1 MDQSAQNE
9 GRLLLAKQ
17 AIEQGQFQ
25 SNRRAAKVYDANRET
40 LRQRR
45 RGRSSRRNC
54 VPNSRK
60 LTDLEESVIIQYIL
74 DLDSRGFSP
83 KYNAVRDMANNILAT
98 RSGGQVGIKW
108 PENFVKRIPELK
120 PRFKRKYDYRRA
132 QCEDPELINDWF
144 KLVQNIKAKY
154 GIVDEDTYNFDEI
167 GFMMGIISTGVVI
180 TGSERRHRPK
190 ALQPGNREWVT
201 VIQGINSAGW
211 AIPPFIIFAGRC
223 HLGAWYEE
231 QLPRDWK
238 ISLSDNGWTTNE
250 NGVKWIKHFEMHT
263 KNRIKGVYRLLI
275 IDGHESHDSF
285 EFKRFCQENNIITLC
300 MPSHSSHL
308 LQPLDVG
315 CFSPL
320 KKAYGKQVEDLMRY
334 HINHI
339 TKLEFL
345 PAFKEA
351 FYNTITSDNIRG
363 AFRGAGLI
371 PFSPET
377 VLSKLEIKL
386 KTPTPP
392 PIENIVWASKTPSNV
407 TELTSQNALIQ
418 VRIANHQNSSPTA
431 INEALNQLTKGAHTM
446 AYKITLMEG
455 EIASLR
461 KANEA
466 ASRRKARQKKRIQR
480 QGALTIAEGL
490 ALVEQSNINE
500 QVRKETHQIGR
511 RLGGAAPLQRRCGHC
526 REIGHC
532 IERCPQVQEV
542 VIEVLP

>member
-17 AIEQGQFQ
+17 AIEQGQLQ

-45 RGRSSRRNC
+45 KGRSSRRNC
-54 VPNSRK
+54 EPNSRK
-60 LTDLEESVIIQYIL
+60 LTDLEESVIIQHIL
-74 DLDSRGFSP
+74 NLDSRGFSP

-98 RSGGQVGIKW
+98 RSGGEVGIKW
-108 PENFVKRIPELK
+108 PENFVKRTPELK

-132 QCEDPELINDWF
+132 KCEDPELINGWF
-144 KLVQNIKAKY
+144 KLVKKIKAEY
-154 GIVDEDTYNFDEI
+154 GIMDEDTFNFDEI

-201 VIQGINSAGW
+201 VIQGINSEGW
-211 AIPPFIIFAGRC
+211 AIPPFIIFAGKN
-223 HLGAWYEE
+223 HLSSWYEE
-231 QLPRDWK
+231 QLPGDWK
-238 ISLSDNGWTTNE
+238 ISLSENGWTTNK
-250 NGVKWIKHFEMHT
+250 NGVEWIKHFEMHT

-300 MPSHSSHL
+300 IPSHSSHL

-320 KKAYGKQVEDLMRY
+320 KKAYGKQIEDLMRY

-345 PAFKEA
+345 AAFKEA
-351 FYNTITSDNIRG
+351 FFNTITSDNIHG
-363 AFRGAGLI
+363 AFRGAGLV
-371 PFSPET
+371 PFSPEA
-377 VLSKLEIKL
+377 VLSKLEIKQ

-392 PIENIVWASKTPSNV
+392 PDEKIVWESKTPSNA

-418 VRIANHQNSSPTA
+418 GRIARHQDSSPTA
-431 INEALNQLTKGAHTM
+431 INEALNQLTKGAQAM
-446 AYKITLMEG
+446 AYKIALMEE
-455 EIASLR
+455 EIARLR

-466 ASRRKARQKKRIQR
+466 ASRRKARPKKRIRR
-480 QGALTIAEGL
+480 QGVLAIAEGL
-490 ALVEQSNINE
+490 DLVDQANINE
-500 QVRKETHQIGR
+500 QVRKETPQSGMQ
-511 RLGGAAPLQRRCGHC
+511 LGSTTSLQRRCGYC
-526 REIGHC
+526 RQPGHR
-532 IERCPQVQEV
+532 IETCSKRV
-542 VIEVLP
+542 